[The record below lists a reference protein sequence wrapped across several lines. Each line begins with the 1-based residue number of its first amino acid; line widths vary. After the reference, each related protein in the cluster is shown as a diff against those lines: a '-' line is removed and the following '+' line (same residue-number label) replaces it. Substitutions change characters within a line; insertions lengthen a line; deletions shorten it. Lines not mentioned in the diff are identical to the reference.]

1 MKLPVL
7 SNQRGMTL
15 LEVLVAFIILTMAL
29 VTMMNAF
36 VLGSRQN
43 TGTNC
48 YNTALSLAQSK
59 MEEIKHRNFNSV
71 TDVTATDFS
80 SETDYSG
87 FTGYSYTVTVDDGGL
102 NLKTVTVAVTY
113 SEGGVSKEVSV
124 TTDVVKR

>member
-1 MKLPVL
+1 LPVL

-36 VLGSRQN
+36 ALGSRQN
-43 TGTNC
+43 SGTNR

-59 MEEIKHRNFNSV
+59 MEEIKNCNFNSIE
-71 TDVTATDFS
+71 DVAATDFS
-80 SETDYSG
+80 SESDYSG
-87 FTGYSYTVTVDDGGL
+87 FTGYSYGVTVDDSGL
-102 NLKTVTVAVTY
+102 NLKTVTVEVTY